1 MNKPVLVVM
10 AAGMGSRYGGM
21 KQIDPVGPN
30 GQVIMD
36 YSLYDARRAGF
47 ETVIFVIKHEIE
59 DAFKAAIG
67 DRVAKA
73 MKVKYA
79 FQQLEELPAG
89 FAVPEGRV
97 KPWGTCHAVLAA
109 KPLIDGPFAVIN
121 ADDYYGPEA
130 FQVMYDYL
138 STHADDDFYR
148 YCMVSY
154 LLKNTLSENGSV
166 ARGVCIKNEDGTLQS
181 VTERTRIEPC
191 DGGAHYTEDGGESW
205 VDLPGD
211 PPVSMNLWGFGKSFL
226 DEAEQR
232 FAGWLTE
239 NLPVNPLKCEYFL
252 PLVVTELIEE
262 GKRVVQET
270 RRWDENKDATFS
282 MRSKENAQDYRY
294 FPEPDLPPLEL
305 SEAYIQALRASQPE
319 LATAKRARYQAAWGL
334 GPYDA
339 EMLTSQKALARFFE
353 ETVALGSEP
362 KQAANWLMGPV
373 LAQLSAHGLEAR
385 DMALTPP
392 TLARLIQLVKE
403 GQLNRNT
410 AVRVC
415 EAVFETDG
423 DVDAYVAA
431 HGLAQVSDA
440 GLVAQVV
447 EQVLSANEK
456 SVADY
461 RSGKEK
467 AFGFLV
473 GQVMRQLKGQAAPA
487 VVRQVLLEQLA
498 EQ

>member
-166 ARGVCIKNEDGTLQS
+166 ARPALGVKIMDVTDAQTAAQLGVNAYGVYIVEVVKGGPADKAGLQAGDRIVSVDGSEVATQSDLGTLMQKH
-181 VTERTRIEPC
+181 
-191 DGGAHYTEDGGESW
+191 AA
-205 VDLPGD
+205 GD
-211 PPVSMNLWGFGKSFL
+211 
-226 DEAEQR
+226 
-232 FAGWLTE
+232 T
-239 NLPVNPLKCEYFL
+239 
-252 PLVVTELIEE
+252 
-262 GKRVVQET
+262 
-270 RRWDENKDATFS
+270 
-282 MRSKENAQDYRY
+282 
-294 FPEPDLPPLEL
+294 L
-305 SEAYIQALRASQPE
+305 SI
-319 LATAKRARYQAAWGL
+319 TIAR
-334 GPYDA
+334 
-339 EMLTSQKALARFFE
+339 
-353 ETVALGSEP
+353 
-362 KQAANWLMGPV
+362 
-373 LAQLSAHGLEAR
+373 
-385 DMALTPP
+385 
-392 TLARLIQLVKE
+392 E
-403 GQLNRNT
+403 GQMQTVNVTLGEKT
-410 AVRVC
+410 A
-415 EAVFETDG
+415 
-423 DVDAYVAA
+423 
-431 HGLAQVSDA
+431 SN
-440 GLVAQVV
+440 
-447 EQVLSANEK
+447 S
-456 SVADY
+456 
-461 RSGKEK
+461 
-467 AFGFLV
+467 
-473 GQVMRQLKGQAAPA
+473 
-487 VVRQVLLEQLA
+487 
-498 EQ
+498 